1 MKRAL
6 LFGKLL
12 CSTYAASEA
21 TEPIERYYAS
31 LFASYYDQTDSQ
43 PSCTAVSAI
52 ARGDRAVPRKLLK
65 HYHDP
70 ANPRFPSRLA
80 EDLAAM
86 ADCFFSDAVR
96 RCALRHA
103 LGAFLAELPM
113 ADAEDVCRILSRAD
127 LMQMWT
133 CLTWYAICGDHH
145 GTASY

>member
-1 MKRAL
+1 MKQSL

-31 LFASYYDQTDSQ
+31 MFVSYHEQTDSQ
-43 PSCTAVSAI
+43 PSCAAVNAI
-52 ARGDRAVPRKLLK
+52 ARKDRAVSRKLMY
-65 HYHDP
+65 HYHDLES
-70 ANPRFPSRLA
+70 PRCPSRLA

-96 RCALRHA
+96 RSALRHTLETFMMEIPA
-103 LGAFLAELPM
+103 
-113 ADAEDVCRILSRAD
+113 ADAEDLGRILCGAD
-127 LMQMWT
+127 LVQMWT
-133 CLTWYAICGDHH
+133 CLTWYAICGDHY